1 MKISPDFV
9 YQNIDWMRLKLKI
22 NLSERKVFPRKKE
35 IWWVSLGQNIGV
47 EINGK
52 HSRFE
57 RPVLV
62 VKVFNTNS
70 ILAIPISTK
79 IKEGE
84 YLFKFMSGSNE
95 IRNANLSQIRS
106 ISVKRF
112 LRKIESMSDLD
123 FDKVIEKIKNFLEK
137 AETPSSGVSSEL
149 PNWVT

>member
-1 MKISPDFV
+1 
-9 YQNIDWMRLKLKI
+9 
-22 NLSERKVFPRKKE
+22 
-35 IWWVSLGQNIGV
+35 
-47 EINGK
+47 
-52 HSRFE
+52 
-57 RPVLV
+57 
-62 VKVFNTNS
+62 
-70 ILAIPISTK
+70 
-79 IKEGE
+79 
-84 YLFKFMSGSNE
+84 MSGSNE